1 MYLEMRHALCW
12 SVPYISPLKIHF
24 QSLITHV
31 VLGSLKSFCQV
42 DHEVDS
48 SLHLTKATALRHSK
62 KVAILTPSWGTF
74 SPTNL
79 VAFQIF
85 KINLVALHFYITSFN
100 YYFHK
105 NHNHPTK
112 QRVEFIHPKT
122 CVTTWIH
129 ACWAVDGSPL
139 QKHPPHNVAWKRGPA
154 SPPEEREGGPVVCGL
169 VWPTGN
175 SRPISEF
182 GNIKVIGIIQPPY
195 LEVHGTRMK
204 GPTWARARESCPT
217 MFASRFPLPHNVKV
231 RKNLDGS

>member
-31 VLGSLKSFCQV
+31 VLGSLKSLCQV

-100 YYFHK
+100 YYLHK

-112 QRVEFIHPKT
+112 QRVEFIHPKN

-129 ACWAVDGSPL
+129 ACWAIDGSPL
-139 QKHPPHNVAWKRGPA
+139 QKHPPTMWHENEARPLLPRRG
-154 SPPEEREGGPVVCGL
+154 REGRLCVGLYGPPGTL
-169 VWPTGN
+169 DQLAN
-175 SRPISEF
+175 LEISR
-182 GNIKVIGIIQPPY
+182 
-195 LEVHGTRMK
+195 
-204 GPTWARARESCPT
+204 
-217 MFASRFPLPHNVKV
+217 
-231 RKNLDGS
+231 